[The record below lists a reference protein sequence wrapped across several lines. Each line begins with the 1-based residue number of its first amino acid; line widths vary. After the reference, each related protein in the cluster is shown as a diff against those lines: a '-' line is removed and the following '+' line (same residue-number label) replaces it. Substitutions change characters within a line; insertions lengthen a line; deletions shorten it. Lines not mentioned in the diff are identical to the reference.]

1 MKLHYLLLLML
12 ISQSIY
18 SQNNYFLKDFYLTDE
33 TKVICLTN
41 YSDSLQLNK
50 RFTFYCKDQ
59 NEVAKIF
66 NSFKVGEKVKEI
78 YDTNAVNLYVLKGK
92 EILSFQ
98 MLINP
103 LNSNVNTDVFGHYG
117 YYSFDTTYLI
127 NANRKY
133 PISYKAKWLTF
144 DTKKE
149 FKEFIEAH
157 KNDTT
162 LLCYQDNTHQYPG
175 MGMIYYSNDKT
186 TTTPQEAYKLLIKT
200 FNKINSIDEAY
211 LIGILL
217 EKGNVM
223 SFNYQIECSK
233 LLFDK
238 FDNPN
243 YTKGEWMQNKYQLLT
258 YWKE

>member
-1 MKLHYLLLLML
+1 MKLHHLLLLML
-12 ISQSIY
+12 ISQSTY

-33 TKVICLTN
+33 TKIICLTE

-66 NSFKVGEKVKEI
+66 NSFKVGEKVKELR
-78 YDTNAVNLYVLKGK
+78 DTNAVNLYVLKGK
-92 EILSFQ
+92 EILPFQ
-98 MLINP
+98 MVINP
-103 LNSNVNTDVFGHYG
+103 QNSNLNTNVFGQYG

-133 PISYKAKWLTF
+133 PISYKAKLLTF

-149 FKEFIEAH
+149 FKGFIAAH
-157 KNDTT
+157 KNDTS
-162 LLCYQDNTHQYPG
+162 LLCYQDNTSRYPG
-175 MGMIYYSNDKT
+175 MGMIYFSNDKT
-186 TTTPQEAYKLLIKT
+186 TTTTIEAYKLLVKT
-200 FNKINSIDEAY
+200 FNKLNSGMED
-211 LIGILL
+211 ILL
-217 EKGNVM
+217 GVLLEDGYVM

-233 LLFDK
+233 SLYDK

-243 YTKGEWMQNKYQLLT
+243 FTKGEWIQNKYQLLT